1 MEKLKLFRGN
11 FALKIFILGI
21 TFMSLFFVFDTWEVS
36 FNQYKSLEN
45 EFKNRTQDLN
55 ELKSEIEFLSQ
66 KIEDLDDPEKV
77 DIILRE
83 YGYGKPGETIDIFE
97 VPEPLTPIEETLQS
111 ERSKSFIQYF
121 VEFIVGT
128 NGEWNKK
135 NCRNPIK

>member
-11 FALKIFILGI
+11 LALKIFILGI

-128 NGEWNKK
+128 NGE
-135 NCRNPIK
+135 

>member
-1 MEKLKLFRGN
+1 MEKLKLFRGY

-128 NGEWNKK
+128 YGE
-135 NCRNPIK
+135 

>member
-66 KIEDLDDPEKV
+66 KIEDLDNPEKV

-128 NGEWNKK
+128 NGE
-135 NCRNPIK
+135 

>member
-1 MEKLKLFRGN
+1 MEKVKLFRGN
-11 FALKIFILGI
+11 LALKIFILGI

-128 NGEWNKK
+128 NGE
-135 NCRNPIK
+135 

>member
-55 ELKSEIEFLSQ
+55 ELKSEIKFLSQ

-128 NGEWNKK
+128 NGE
-135 NCRNPIK
+135 

>member
-45 EFKNRTQDLN
+45 EFKNRTQDLT

-128 NGEWNKK
+128 NGE
-135 NCRNPIK
+135 

>member
-45 EFKNRTQDLN
+45 QLKNRTQDLN
-55 ELKSEIEFLSQ
+55 ELESEIEFLSQ
-66 KIEDLDDPEKV
+66 KIEDLDDPEKI

-128 NGEWNKK
+128 NGE
-135 NCRNPIK
+135 

>member
-55 ELKSEIEFLSQ
+55 ELKSKIEFLSQ

-128 NGEWNKK
+128 NGE
-135 NCRNPIK
+135 

>member
-21 TFMSLFFVFDTWEVS
+21 TLMSLFFVFDTWEVS

-111 ERSKSFIQYF
+111 ERSKSFIQYY

-128 NGEWNKK
+128 NGE
-135 NCRNPIK
+135 

>member
-11 FALKIFILGI
+11 FGLKIFILGI

-128 NGEWNKK
+128 NGE
-135 NCRNPIK
+135 

>member
-1 MEKLKLFRGN
+1 MEKLKLSRGN

-128 NGEWNKK
+128 NGE
-135 NCRNPIK
+135 

>member
-111 ERSKSFIQYF
+111 ERSKGLLEYV

-128 NGEWNKK
+128 NSD
-135 NCRNPIK
+135 

>member
-1 MEKLKLFRGN
+1 
-11 FALKIFILGI
+11 
-21 TFMSLFFVFDTWEVS
+21 MSLFFDFDTWEVS

-128 NGEWNKK
+128 NGE
-135 NCRNPIK
+135 

>member
-1 MEKLKLFRGN
+1 MEKLKLFKGN
-11 FALKIFILGI
+11 FSLKIFVLGI
-21 TFMSLFFVFDTWEVS
+21 LFMSLFFVFDTWEVS

-77 DIILRE
+77 DLILRE

-128 NGEWNKK
+128 NGE
-135 NCRNPIK
+135 

>member
-66 KIEDLDDPEKV
+66 KIKDLDDPEKV

-128 NGEWNKK
+128 NGE
-135 NCRNPIK
+135 

>member
-21 TFMSLFFVFDTWEVS
+21 TFMSLFFVFDKWGVS

-128 NGEWNKK
+128 NGE
-135 NCRNPIK
+135 

>member
-1 MEKLKLFRGN
+1 MEKLKLFIGN

-128 NGEWNKK
+128 NGE
-135 NCRNPIK
+135 

>member
-45 EFKNRTQDLN
+45 EFKNRTEDLN
-55 ELKSEIEFLSQ
+55 ELKSEIEFSSQ

-128 NGEWNKK
+128 NGE
-135 NCRNPIK
+135 

>member
-45 EFKNRTQDLN
+45 QLKNRTQDLN
-55 ELKSEIEFLSQ
+55 ELESGIEFLSQ

-128 NGEWNKK
+128 NGE
-135 NCRNPIK
+135 

>member
-128 NGEWNKK
+128 NGE
-135 NCRNPIK
+135 